1 MVLDLLYTI
10 LVVGLHILYSLLI
23 ISMLVNK
30 YH

>member
-10 LVVGLHILYSLLI
+10 LVVGLHMLYSLLI